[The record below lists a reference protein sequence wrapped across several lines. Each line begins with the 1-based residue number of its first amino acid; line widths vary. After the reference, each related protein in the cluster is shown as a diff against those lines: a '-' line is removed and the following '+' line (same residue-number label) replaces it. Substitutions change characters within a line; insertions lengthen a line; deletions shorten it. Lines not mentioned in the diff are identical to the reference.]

1 MADTNPLPYAG
12 VRVVEFTHMVMGP
25 TCGLIL
31 ADLGAEVI
39 KVEPVEG
46 DNTRRLLGSG
56 AGFFPTFNRNKKSI
70 ALDLKQ
76 PEGIEA
82 ALRLIATADIVSE
95 NFKPGTMK
103 KLGLDYDT
111 LKTLHPGLIYVSHKG
126 FLPGPYDHRTAL
138 DEVVQMMG
146 GLAYMTGRSGDPLRA
161 GTSVNDIMGGMFG
174 AIGAMAALMQRGQT
188 GEGQEVHSAL
198 FENNVFLVGQH
209 MLQYAI
215 TGQAAAPMPDRI
227 SAWALYDVF
236 TVKDGEQIFLAA
248 VSDAQWQSF
257 CDALGFDDLKAD
269 PALRT
274 NNDRVRLRPSLLA
287 DLRARL
293 ASRPA
298 AELSALFEARGL
310 PFAPIVRP
318 EDLYADPHLL
328 ATGGLADI
336 RLPDGERAGQTA
348 QTTLFPITLGGERL
362 GVRLDP
368 PALGEHT
375 RELLAELGYG
385 EAQMQALLDDA
396 AVA

>member
-215 TGQAAAPMPDRI
+215 TGQAAAPMPERI

-274 NNDRVRLRPSLLA
+274 NNDRVRLRPTLLA

-318 EDLYADPHLL
+318 EDLYGDPHLL

-368 PALGEHT
+368 PTLGEHT